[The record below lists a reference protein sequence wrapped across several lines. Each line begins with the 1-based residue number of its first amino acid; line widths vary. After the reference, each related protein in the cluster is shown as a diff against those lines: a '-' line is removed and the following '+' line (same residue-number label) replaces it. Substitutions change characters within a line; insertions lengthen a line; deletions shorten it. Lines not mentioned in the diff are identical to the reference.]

1 MTTHEVVSKGEW
13 VEARKRLLA
22 KEKEFTRLRDQL
34 SAERRALP
42 WTRIDKDY
50 TFDGPN
56 GRETLA
62 QLFGD
67 RSQLAVY
74 HFMFAPEWEVGCK
87 SCSFWADNFNGIT
100 AHLRAR
106 DVAFAAISR
115 APLAKL
121 QAFARRLGWTFKW
134 VSSDESD
141 FNYDFEVSFRPD
153 ALARGDAT
161 YNFARLSSLRS
172 GGSVLNIAPSDMP
185 GISVFA
191 KDESGAVFRTY
202 STFGRGLDMMN
213 TAYHYL
219 DLVPKGRDEA
229 GLPHTMA
236 WVKLRDLYDR

>member
-1 MTTHEVVSKGEW
+1 MTTHEVVSKDEW

-22 KEKEFTRLRDQL
+22 KEKEFTHLREQL
-34 SAERRALP
+34 SSERRALP
-42 WTRIDKDY
+42 WMRIDKVY
-50 TFDGPN
+50 TFDGPD
-56 GRETLA
+56 GKETLA

-67 RSQLAVY
+67 RSQLVVY

-100 AHLRAR
+100 AHLRQR

-121 QAFARRLGWTFKW
+121 QAFARRLGWTFPW
-134 VSSDESD
+134 VSSQGCD
-141 FNYDFEVSFRPD
+141 FNYDFDVSFRPD

-161 YNFARLSSLRS
+161 YNFNKLSSLRS
-172 GGSVLNIAPSDMP
+172 GGSVRHITPSDMP

-191 KDESGAVFRTY
+191 KDESGAIFRTY
-202 STFGRGLDMMN
+202 STYGRGLDMMN

-219 DLVPKGRDEA
+219 DLVPKGRDE
-229 GLPHTMA
+229 GGQIMA
-236 WVKLRDLYDR
+236 WVKLRDLYER

>member
-1 MTTHEVVSKGEW
+1 MHEVVSKDEW

-22 KEKEFTRLRDQL
+22 KEKEFTRMGEQL

-42 WTRIDKDY
+42 WVRIDKDY

-67 RSQLAVY
+67 RSQLVVY

-87 SCSFWADNFNGIT
+87 NCSFWADNFNGIT
-100 AHLRAR
+100 AHLRQR
-106 DVAFAAISR
+106 DVAFTAISR
-115 APLAKL
+115 APLSKL

-134 VSSDESD
+134 VSSQGND
-141 FNYDFEVSFRPD
+141 FNYDFEVSFKPE
-153 ALARGDAT
+153 AVARGDAT
-161 YNFARLSSLRS
+161 YNFAKLQYAR
-172 GGSVLNIAPSDMP
+172 SDMP

-202 STFGRGLDMMN
+202 STFGRGIDMMN
-213 TAYHYL
+213 TAHNYL
-219 DLVPKGRDEA
+219 DLVPKGRDE
-229 GLPHTMA
+229 GGKIMA

>member
-1 MTTHEVVSKGEW
+1 M
-13 VEARKRLLA
+13 RFLA
-22 KEKEFTRLRDQL
+22 KEKEFTRMRDQL

-42 WTRIDKDY
+42 WLRIDKEY

-67 RSQLAVY
+67 RSQLVVY
-74 HFMFAPEWEVGCK
+74 HFMFAPEWDVGCK

-100 AHLRAR
+100 DHLRQR

-115 APLAKL
+115 APIAKL

-134 VSSDESD
+134 VSSQSSD

-153 ALARGDAT
+153 GDDT
-161 YNFARLSSLRS
+161 YNFGGGRRTGGTKLQSL
-172 GGSVLNIAPSDMP
+172 NSDMP

-191 KDESGAVFRTY
+191 KDDSGAVFRTY
-202 STFGRGLDMMN
+202 STYGRGIDMMN

-229 GLPHTMA
+229 GLPYTMA